1 MRKKD
6 MQRSVFAPE
15 YVSASLTVEAS
26 MVMIILLTAV
36 FFIMTKSFSLYD
48 GVMERIALTMALE
61 AYEPPEETETRASG
75 TGLSADPY
83 CVSILSARMKK
94 DEKEIMLKK
103 EPQKITGSLGDL
115 REEKSTVRPEDV
127 IRQGTA
133 AENRLKEGA
142 R

>member
-6 MQRSVFAPE
+6 LYRSGFAAE

-36 FFIMTKSFSLYD
+36 FFIMTKSFALYD
-48 GVMERIALTMALE
+48 GVMERTALTMALE
-61 AYEPPEETETRASG
+61 SCEPAEEAGTRVSG
-75 TGLSADPY
+75 MGLSADPY
-83 CVSILSARMKK
+83 CENILSARMKK
-94 DEKEIMLKK
+94 DEKEIILKK
-103 EPQKITGSLGDL
+103 ELLKITGSLGDL

-133 AENRLKEGA
+133 AENLLKEGA